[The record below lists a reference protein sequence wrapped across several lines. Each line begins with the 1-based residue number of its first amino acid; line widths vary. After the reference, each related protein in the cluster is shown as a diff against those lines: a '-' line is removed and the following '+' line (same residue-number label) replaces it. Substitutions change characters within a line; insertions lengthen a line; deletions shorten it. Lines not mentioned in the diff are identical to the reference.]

1 MINNPKIP
9 MSPEELPQQRI
20 HEVAALPE
28 RPEPFD
34 CHVGYGEVPE
44 DVVPKSGARSPIYLA
59 QTEWAWSPYHN
70 RLDAY
75 HLHRGRRHW
84 ILWNNY
90 WDFNWSK
97 WEWEPVGSVGRQEVT
112 ERQAAVYL
120 LVEFWKEEARESD
133 VEQFHWINEG
143 AYLSVADL
151 MSIAREVW

>member
-1 MINNPKIP
+1 MKNGDRPIGDYLY
-9 MSPEELPQQRI
+9 EC
-20 HEVAALPE
+20 VAE
-28 RPEPFD
+28 W
-34 CHVGYGEVPE
+34 
-44 DVVPKSGARSPIYLA
+44 SPIYLA

-97 WEWEPVGSVGRQEVT
+97 WEWEPVGSVGRQEAT

-120 LVEFWKEEARESD
+120 LVEFRKEEARESD
-133 VEQFHWINEG
+133 VDQFHWINEG

-151 MSIAREVW
+151 MLIARAVW